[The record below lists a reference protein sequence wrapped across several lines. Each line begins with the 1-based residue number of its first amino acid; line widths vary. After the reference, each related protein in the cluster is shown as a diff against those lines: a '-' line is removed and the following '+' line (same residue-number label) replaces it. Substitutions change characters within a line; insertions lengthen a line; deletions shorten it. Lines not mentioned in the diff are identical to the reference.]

1 MINLLHFSDQIA
13 NYKRENDESQTQIEK
28 LTNQLKDSQVSTN
41 ALYWVLFMFWYL
53 KLDRMA
59 LE

>member
-41 ALYWVLFMFWYL
+41 ALY
-53 KLDRMA
+53 
-59 LE
+59 